1 MPPHRS
7 GSCVDSVSS
16 AIYKH
21 LVVTRARP
29 GESGWAVSGL
39 CDISHNCH
47 RDGTAAIQTDRGQKE
62 KY

>member
-7 GSCVDSVSS
+7 GSCVDSVSL

-21 LVVTRARP
+21 LVVTRAQR
-29 GESGWAVSGL
+29 GGSGWAVLGL

-47 RDGTAAIQTDRGQKE
+47 CDGTAAIQTDMKTER
-62 KY
+62 